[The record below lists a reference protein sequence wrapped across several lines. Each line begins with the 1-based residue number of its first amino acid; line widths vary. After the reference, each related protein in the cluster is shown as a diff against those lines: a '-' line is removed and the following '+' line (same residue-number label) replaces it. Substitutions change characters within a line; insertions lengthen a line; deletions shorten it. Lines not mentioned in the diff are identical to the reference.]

1 MSRGKIARYSSSI
14 FFTFLRN
21 FHTVHQSGRTSLHL
35 HQQCRR
41 VPFSPQSFQ
50 HLLFIGFL
58 TMVIL
63 NCVRWYPT
71 VLICRSLTI
80 IVVEHIFLCPL
91 TINVSSLKKCLFRS
105 LAHFLIGLFLVV
117 VVTELYKLL
126 VYFGN

>member
-1 MSRGKIARYSSSI
+1 
-14 FFTFLRN
+14 
-21 FHTVHQSGRTSLHL
+21 
-35 HQQCRR
+35 
-41 VPFSPQSFQ
+41 
-50 HLLFIGFL
+50 
-58 TMVIL
+58 MVIP

-80 IVVEHIFLCPL
+80 IVVELIFLCPL